1 VLLACTVRG
10 GGMKQIFNQ
19 EQAQSFLEYVIL
31 IAVVAA
37 ALITMNT
44 YMRRS
49 INARLSAIQE
59 EMSESRR

>member
-1 VLLACTVRG
+1 MQQFIYQRR
-10 GGMKQIFNQ
+10 
-19 EQAQSFLEYVIL
+19 AQSFLEYAIL
-31 IAVVAA
+31 IAVIAA

-49 INARLSAIQE
+49 ITARLHEIQE